1 MLTGLQ
7 IAVRNW
13 RKDPSPIIKSKLAY
27 EIAKR
32 VHQYLH
38 TLAVGPCSIFHHFG
52 PDERDQAIP
61 IRPSTDPKWAVGQSH
76 MKLEKMYL
84 VRVSWVSRGSVQPE
98 IWVDTHDS

>member
-32 VHQYLH
+32 VQQYLD
-38 TLAVGPCSIFHHFG
+38 TLVVSPCSSFHHFE

-61 IRPSTDPKWAVGQSH
+61 ICQSTDPKWAVGQGH

-84 VRVSWVSRGSVQPE
+84 VRVSWVSKGSLQPE